1 MRKFDYKKITNYKWD
16 STIIE
21 YIAKIHEMKGRQELY
36 LAQKQLD
43 LGRLVESAF
52 KTKIGRIAK
61 SDINELYPTISVSVV
76 EKAIATLIKDRKVKK
91 YGQGMN
97 IYYVLIE

>member
-36 LAQKQLD
+36 LA
-43 LGRLVESAF
+43 
-52 KTKIGRIAK
+52 
-61 SDINELYPTISVSVV
+61 
-76 EKAIATLIKDRKVKK
+76 
-91 YGQGMN
+91 
-97 IYYVLIE
+97 